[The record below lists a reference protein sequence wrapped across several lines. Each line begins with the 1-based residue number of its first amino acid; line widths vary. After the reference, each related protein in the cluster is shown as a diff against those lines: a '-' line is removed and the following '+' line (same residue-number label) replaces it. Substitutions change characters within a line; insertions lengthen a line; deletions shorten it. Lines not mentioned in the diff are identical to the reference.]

1 MKIIYLFILILAFV
15 GASNLQAVD
24 SAVENLLLSGDWD
37 GVYTMLCTD
46 STINSDPV
54 AMILYNHACSA
65 TNRTQI
71 FRVFTADEIINWA
84 QWVGLFKKRDP
95 VNPIVLYLYGDA
107 KLRLKLYDEALAEFS
122 ESIKYDDKFALAY
135 CGRGKALSAK
145 NESDLAL
152 KDFNSAL
159 NCNEEIAEL
168 FYLRSREYHKQGKF
182 NNSISDCSKAIQL
195 QPDFSRAFSQRGQ
208 SYHRREKYD
217 EAIFDYNDALE
228 LNPNLISAYYYR
240 GKAFFETRQ
249 NAKAIADYLVFLQQR
264 PNHLDAHIDI
274 ASAYQ
279 ETGNFEQALVH
290 LDQAIRI
297 DRTISYVYQLK
308 SQICEDSGKYLDAI
322 EACRAYVKYAPSS
335 ENEQIDQTFLRIEN
349 LKRKLDES
357 EL

>member
-1 MKIIYLFILILAFV
+1 MLALV
-15 GASNLQAVD
+15 SPANLSAVD
-24 SAVENLLLSGDWD
+24 SSVENLLLAGDWD
-37 GVYTMLCTD
+37 GVYSMLRTD

-71 FRVFTADEIINWA
+71 FRVFTADEFISWA
-84 QWVGLFKKRDP
+84 QWSGLFKKRHP
-95 VNPIVLYLYGDA
+95 SNPIVLFLYGDA

-122 ESIKYDDKFALAY
+122 EALRYDDKFSLAY
-135 CGRGKALSAK
+135 YGRGKAYSSK

-168 FYLRSREYHKQGKF
+168 FYLRSGEYHKQGKY

-195 QPDFSRAFSQRGQ
+195 QPDFSRAYSQRGQ

-217 EAIFDYNDALE
+217 EAIFDFNDALE

-249 NAKAIADYLVFLQQR
+249 NAEAIADFLIFLQQQ

-274 ASAYQ
+274 AGAYR
-279 ETGNFEQALVH
+279 ETGKFEQALAH

-308 SQICEDSGKYLDAI
+308 SQICEDCGKYLDAI

-335 ENEQIDQTFLRIEN
+335 ESEQIDQTFLRIEV